1 MSDLDRLFYWR
12 GIADQY
18 QNYRGEQVFVPLENR
33 MTLLETMGIDTSS
46 EAIVSEAAYELDVAP
61 WRQYMPPLQTFRVDK
76 ACAGQFFV
84 NLHPAR
90 LSHDLKW
97 KLKGKN
103 GELLDSGAVI
113 PNTLPEV
120 GDYLFNG
127 LRYSRRMVQ
136 TSIYDPGYYSIELTL
151 ADALPVKSVPA
162 NETVKTKQV
171 VANLALVPK
180 KVYQPEWLARGENP
194 WGFIVQLYTLRSETD
209 WGIGDFSDL
218 KKLITMAAANGADV
232 IGLNPLHALLPDVGK
247 CHSPYSP
254 SDRRFV
260 SPLYIDPT
268 AEPDF
273 QKSSKLNK
281 SKVVKKRNQQI
292 DTLRKADFVDYE
304 RVKDLK
310 YSVFE
315 LMYAHFSSEDLING
329 SDRATSFS
337 EFIEEGGT
345 ALQQFALF
353 EVAYNRWKNASFI
366 AVLDDEVVSAD
377 PTSKEF
383 ISALNK
389 HREAIEFHCYLQW
402 LAHAQLEEC
411 QSTAVDAG
419 MSVGIVRDLAV
430 GADGGGAEA
439 FANPEQFCTKASVG
453 APPDPL
459 AEQGQNWGLP
469 PMDPSYLRAT
479 GFSHYIQILRENMS
493 RCGALRIDHAMS
505 LMRLWW
511 CPPGTTANHGAYV
524 YYPFE
529 DMLGLLCLE
538 SYLNKCA
545 IIGEDLGVVPDE
557 FRRAI
562 TEAGIFTNRVFYFEK
577 ENFTYF
583 KPPERYDIHALA
595 MVNNHDVPTLVS
607 WWDGK
612 DLLLRDKL
620 DIFEEGVDY
629 GMMLEQR
636 QRDKQEVL
644 NFLSAQSLLPQ
655 SWQEAGTDDSADS
668 ELVYAILRA
677 VSRVV
682 SKLYVIQLEDVLL
695 MDAPVNV
702 PGTFKEYPNWQRK
715 ISSTIEDVFASNKA
729 KKLFTQI
736 NTERQ
741 SINQE

>member
-18 QNYRGEQVFVPLENR
+18 QNYRGEQVSVPLENR
-33 MTLLETMGIDTSS
+33 MTLLETMGVDASS
-46 EAIVSEAAYELDVAP
+46 DSAVSEAAYELDVAP
-61 WRQYMPPLQTFRVDK
+61 WRQYMPTLQTFRVSNS
-76 ACAGQFFV
+76 APGQFFV

-90 LSHDLKW
+90 LSHTLKW
-97 KLKGKN
+97 RVLDDSGVA
-103 GELLDSGAVI
+103 LDSGAVI
-113 PNTLPEV
+113 PNTLQEG

-127 LRYSRRMVQ
+127 LRYSRRMVP
-136 TSIYDPGYYSIELTL
+136 TAVFEPGYYTVEVTIADELPEEDTP
-151 ADALPVKSVPA
+151 DDESV
-162 NETVKTKQV
+162 VMKKV
-171 VANLALVPK
+171 VAKLALVPET
-180 KVYQPEWLARGENP
+180 VHQPQWLEKGKNP
-194 WGFIVQLYTLRSETD
+194 WGFIVQLYTLRSDSD

-218 KKLITMAAANGADV
+218 KQLIVKAAAAGAEV
-232 IGLNPLHALLPDVGK
+232 IGLNPVHALLPDVAES
-247 CHSPYSP
+247 HSPYSP
-254 SDRRFV
+254 SDRRFI
-260 SPLYIDPT
+260 SPLYIDP
-268 AEPDF
+268 AVEPDF
-273 QKSSKLNK
+273 LKSEKLHKSS
-281 SKVVKKRNQQI
+281 VEKKRNQQLKV
-292 DTLRKADFVDYE
+292 LREKAFVDYGP
-304 RVKDLK
+304 VKDLK

-315 LMYAHFSSEDLING
+315 TMFAHFTQNDLKTN
-329 SDRATSFS
+329 SARAESFA
-337 EFIEEGGT
+337 EFVAEGGG

-353 EVAYNRWKNASFI
+353 EAANNRWKNASYKAKVADKVI
-366 AVLDDEVVSAD
+366 CAD
-377 PTSKEF
+377 PESTLFKDVINAEKE
-383 ISALNK
+383 AVQ
-389 HREAIEFHCYLQW
+389 FHCYLQW
-402 LAHAQLEEC
+402 LAHAQLDAC
-411 QSTAVDAG
+411 QQTALDEG
-419 MSVGIVRDLAV
+419 MCVGLVRDLAV

-439 FANPEQFCTKASVG
+439 FSNPQQFCTKASVG

-469 PMDPSYLRAT
+469 PMDPSYLRST
-479 GFSHYIQILRENMS
+479 GFAHYIQILRENMS

-511 CPPGTTANHGAYV
+511 CPPGTTADHGAYV

-538 SYLNKCA
+538 SHLNKCA

-557 FRRAI
+557 FRKAI

-577 ENFTYF
+577 ENFTTF
-583 KPPERYDIHALA
+583 KPPERYDVHALA

-620 DIFEEGVDY
+620 NIFEEGVDY
-629 GMMLEQR
+629 GMMLDQR

-644 NFLSAQSLLPQ
+644 NFLSDQSLLPE
-655 SWQEAGTDDSADS
+655 SWMELKADQQADH
-668 ELVYAILRA
+668 ELIYAILTA

-715 ISSTIEDVFASNKA
+715 ISTTIEDIFASKKA

-736 NTERQ
+736 NSERQ
-741 SINQE
+741 SISQE